1 MLSVMTCILSKER
14 QKFPGAKVALQSEE
28 LKIHCRRRFFDLGA
42 VIRTADQSEFRFVGS
57 PQYNEALFGEA
68 SAEKSGHHRRVDSA
82 ALHGLA
88 QDGCVAEHDHLNI
101 AAFFIEAEVLKP
113 E

>member
-1 MLSVMTCILSKER
+1 MLSVMTCILSKERQNLPCSPR

-57 PQYNEALFGEA
+57 PQYNEPFSARRRLRNPGTTVA
-68 SAEKSGHHRRVDSA
+68 SIRPLSTAWLRT
-82 ALHGLA
+82 
-88 QDGCVAEHDHLNI
+88 VASPNTI
-101 AAFFIEAEVLKP
+101 I
-113 E
+113 